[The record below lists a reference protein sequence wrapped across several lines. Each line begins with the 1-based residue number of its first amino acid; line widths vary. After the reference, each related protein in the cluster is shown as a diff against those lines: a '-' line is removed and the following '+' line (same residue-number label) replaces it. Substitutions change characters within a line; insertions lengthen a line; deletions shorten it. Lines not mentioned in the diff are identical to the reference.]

1 MIDRMD
7 RQAIFTRIEQYERD
21 FRKNSSGKSMPK
33 IIQMF
38 SEDELDVFG
47 FMGMNHVTNPERLR
61 QFHEQ
66 EAERKKWYGEEYVEY
81 PLQTP
86 GSAPPLFSYGTLA
99 LASGGVPTADVSTS
113 AINAAVAK
121 MFTKPLGQ
129 AKVREYDLEI
139 IDALKKRF
147 MARDLGEIT
156 KVYQNV
162 KLNPAAEAADAITQ
176 FVLDVMKAAKK
187 VDDSRLSAESIERI
201 IKLLN
206 KEVATHCESMADFL
220 HDSTEEKGFSVKQWG
235 EALMTKVSAQVD
247 SGNVF
252 HNFGSTGEELQQL
265 RNH

>member
-99 LASGGVPTADVSTS
+99 LASGGVPGADRRRVDVS
-113 AINAAVAK
+113 
-121 MFTKPLGQ
+121 
-129 AKVREYDLEI
+129 D
-139 IDALKKRF
+139 
-147 MARDLGEIT
+147 
-156 KVYQNV
+156 
-162 KLNPAAEAADAITQ
+162 
-176 FVLDVMKAAKK
+176 
-187 VDDSRLSAESIERI
+187 
-201 IKLLN
+201 
-206 KEVATHCESMADFL
+206 
-220 HDSTEEKGFSVKQWG
+220 
-235 EALMTKVSAQVD
+235 
-247 SGNVF
+247 
-252 HNFGSTGEELQQL
+252 
-265 RNH
+265 